1 MNDPFNSIKL
11 SIEIVDL
18 PSGLSVVQST
28 HSWVKAMAQLYSAM
42 GGNNDITVIK
52 DTSGSDFTFDNGNTN
67 SSGLRA
73 NAAIND
79 DLFGLQVGTGTTAVA
94 KTDNTVET
102 KIADGTSSGQLEYQ
116 VMVISVATAVSG
128 GYRVTL
134 SRQFDNNS
142 GGTITVKE
150 CGVVTQCRDTGN
162 AVKYALIVHDLQ
174 TQAILNTESKIF
186 KYHFD
191 FLA

>member
-11 SIEIVDL
+11 SIEIMDL

-42 GGNNDITVIK
+42 GDNNDITVIK

-73 NAAIND
+73 NAALND

-102 KIADGTSSGQLEYQ
+102 KIADGTSSGQLVYNI
-116 VMVISVATAVSG
+116 MVISVATAISG
-128 GYRVTL
+128 GYRVSL
-134 SRQFDNNS
+134 SRQFDNSS
-142 GGTITVKE
+142 GGTITVEE
-150 CGVVTQCRDTGN
+150 CGVVTQCRDTGA

-174 TQAILNTESKIF
+174 TQAISNGVSKIF
-186 KYHFD
+186 KYNFD
-191 FLA
+191 FLF

>member
-28 HSWVKAMAQLYSAM
+28 HSWVKAMAQIYSAM
-42 GGNNDITVIK
+42 SGNDDILSIV
-52 DTSGSDFTFDNGNTN
+52 DTSSAAFTFDNGNTN

-73 NAAIND
+73 NAALND

-94 KTDNTVET
+94 KADDSLET
-102 KIADGTSSGQLEYQ
+102 KIADGTGSGQLVYNI
-116 VMVISVATAVSG
+116 MVVSAATAISG
-128 GYRVTL
+128 GYRVSL
-134 SRQFDNNS
+134 SRQFDNSS
-142 GGTITVKE
+142 GGTITVEE

-191 FLA
+191 FLV